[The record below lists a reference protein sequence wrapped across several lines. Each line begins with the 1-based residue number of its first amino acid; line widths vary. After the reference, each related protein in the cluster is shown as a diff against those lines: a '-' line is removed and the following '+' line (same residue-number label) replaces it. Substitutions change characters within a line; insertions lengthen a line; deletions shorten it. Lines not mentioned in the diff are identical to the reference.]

1 MYIHQRKNWPNF
13 TWDHDKLAIPLAN
26 LRHKQGKLIGRMEG
40 LGFPLQSEAIL
51 QTLTLDV
58 IKSNEIEGEFLNQ
71 EQVRSSIARRLG
83 IDTVGLVPADRHV
96 EGVVEMLLDATQNF
110 DNLLTKERLFAW
122 HAALFPTGY
131 DGMLKIT
138 VADWRKNEGGP
149 MQVVSGAMGKERIH
163 FEAPDSSL
171 LENEM
176 IQFINWFNS
185 AVALDPVM
193 KAAIAHLWFVTVH
206 PFDDGNGRIARTIA
220 DMQLA
225 RADRSSQRFYSMSA
239 QIRKERKQYYDILEK
254 TQKGN
259 LNITEWLEWFLAC
272 LDRALIATEEI
283 LAGILKKAR
292 YWEIFATKTISDRQK
307 LMLNKLLD
315 GFEGKLTTSKW
326 AKIIKC
332 SQDTAHRDIL
342 NLIEQDILVKEDSR
356 GRSTNYKLKEI

>member
-138 VADWRKNEGGP
+138 VADWRKN
-149 MQVVSGAMGKERIH
+149 
-163 FEAPDSSL
+163 
-171 LENEM
+171 
-176 IQFINWFNS
+176 
-185 AVALDPVM
+185 
-193 KAAIAHLWFVTVH
+193 
-206 PFDDGNGRIARTIA
+206 
-220 DMQLA
+220 
-225 RADRSSQRFYSMSA
+225 
-239 QIRKERKQYYDILEK
+239 
-254 TQKGN
+254 
-259 LNITEWLEWFLAC
+259 
-272 LDRALIATEEI
+272 
-283 LAGILKKAR
+283 
-292 YWEIFATKTISDRQK
+292 
-307 LMLNKLLD
+307 
-315 GFEGKLTTSKW
+315 
-326 AKIIKC
+326 
-332 SQDTAHRDIL
+332 
-342 NLIEQDILVKEDSR
+342 
-356 GRSTNYKLKEI
+356 